1 MKMKIKRT
9 TKIFIRSKG
18 GQSGKHSDNAITD
31 QSGNV
36 CGNCRAGGHGPKTI
50 RPAVQAVRTESISAR
65 VPVEF

>member
-9 TKIFIRSKG
+9 TKIFIRSKE

-36 CGNCRAGGHGPKTI
+36 CGNCRAGGHGQKTI
-50 RPAVQAVRTESISAR
+50 RPTVQVGG
-65 VPVEF
+65 